1 MWIYS
6 KPLFGYTGEGI
17 IAGLMDYIIP
27 FRHLSTASHCDIKG
41 ECFMRLTATLLA
53 PAYVRP
59 SGIMAT

>member
-6 KPLFGYTGEGI
+6 KPLFGYAGVV
-17 IAGLMDYIIP
+17 AGLMDYIILL
-27 FRHLSTASHCDIKG
+27 RHISTASHCDIKG

-53 PAYVRP
+53 PAYIRP